1 MKAAYID
8 CFSGISGDM
17 FLGALIDAGL
27 PFEELKRA
35 LATLPIDHYSL
46 EAKKEIKN
54 GLTGTKFSVKLEHHE
69 HAHRGLHEI
78 SEIIEKSDLS
88 AGCRERSLKIF
99 KAIAV
104 EEGKIHGVSPDEIH
118 FHEIGAIDSIIDI
131 VGAAFG
137 IEYMGIQSIACSR
150 VPLGSGFVNSGHGR
164 IPLPAPATVALLKDV
179 PVYNAGIEAELVTPT
194 GAALLKEFAISFGEM
209 PPMTIE
215 SVGYGAGSRDLA
227 DRPNLLRILIG
238 REESQKTTET
248 VVVMDANLDDTN
260 PEWLGFM
267 MERLFNA
274 GALDVV
280 FCPIQMKK
288 NRPGVQIQVIGRPQ
302 DKDKLLDIVF
312 AESTTLGIRFTYS
325 QRQVLERTHTEID
338 SPWGKLRVKKVIEKD
353 GSTILYSE
361 YEDCRKIAIEQNLS
375 LREIYYWVMSANI
388 NSTKGGRA

>member
-1 MKAAYID
+1 MKTAYID

-27 PFEELKRA
+27 PFDELKRV
-35 LATLPIDHYSL
+35 LATLPIGHYSL

-69 HAHRGLHEI
+69 HAHRGLREI
-78 SEIIEKSDLS
+78 SEIIEKGGLS
-88 AGCRERSLKIF
+88 AACKGRSLRVF
-99 KAIAV
+99 KAIAI

-131 VGAAFG
+131 AGAAFAL
-137 IEYMGIQSIACSR
+137 EYMGIESVACSR

-164 IPLPAPATVALLKDV
+164 MPLPAPATVALLKGV
-179 PVYNAGIEAELVTPT
+179 PVYDAEIEAELVTPT
-194 GAALLKEFAISFGEM
+194 GAALLREFAGSFGEM

-215 SVGYGAGSRDLA
+215 SVGYGAGSKNLA
-227 DRPNLLRILIG
+227 DRPNLLRVLIG
-238 REESQKTTET
+238 REEAHKTTET
-248 VVVMDANLDDTN
+248 VAVMDANLDDTN

-267 MERLFNA
+267 MDRLFDA

-302 DKDKLLDIVF
+302 DKDKLLDIIF

-325 QRQVLERTHTEID
+325 QRQILERTQWEID
-338 SPWGKLRVKKVIEKD
+338 SPWGKLRVKKVIGRD
-353 GSTILYSE
+353 GGTILYPE
-361 YEDCRKIAIEQNLS
+361 YEDCRRIAGEQNLT
-375 LREIYYWVMSANI
+375 LREIYYWVISQSV
-388 NSTKGGRA
+388 NSKIGGKA